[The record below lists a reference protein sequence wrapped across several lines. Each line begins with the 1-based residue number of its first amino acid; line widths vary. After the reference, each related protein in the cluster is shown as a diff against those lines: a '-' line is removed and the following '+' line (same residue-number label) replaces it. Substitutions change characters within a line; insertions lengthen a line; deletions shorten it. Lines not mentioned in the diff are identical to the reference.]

1 MLASSVCASV
11 SPKPVLL
18 GIDSLHFLKFGTVIL
33 KIEKQKIANGKILRN
48 ILLSPKV
55 GRGGEKWWNFFENI
69 CC

>member
-18 GIDSLHFLKFGTVIL
+18 GIGSLHFVKFGTVIL
-33 KIEKQKIANGKILRN
+33 RIEKQKTARSRILGN

-55 GRGGEKWWNFFENI
+55 GIGGEKW
-69 CC
+69 